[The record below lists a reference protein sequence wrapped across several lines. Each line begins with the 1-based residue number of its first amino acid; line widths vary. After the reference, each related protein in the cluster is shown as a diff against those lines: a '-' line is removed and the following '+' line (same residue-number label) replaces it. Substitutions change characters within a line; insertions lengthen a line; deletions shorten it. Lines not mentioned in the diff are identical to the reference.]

1 MRLLAVLAFALG
13 SAAGAA
19 TTALAAPPAATAD
32 PLMSAAFAPPSTS
45 HAAVDPLLQNDSFDA
60 AGAPVRWRTDEVSLG
75 RSGRAVDSLRLS
87 VGQTLRAPGGLPLD
101 LARAQADADAYE
113 ITLLRNWPRAV
124 AFGAGKFDVDVTP
137 HAGLGWT
144 SLGGAAEAGATLTV
158 GQKRERQVVERLNA
172 MGVRDGGDLAD
183 QGRWYLFVAASGRAV
198 GLNVLHG
205 ADGWDRAG
213 WTTDP
218 SSALIGDAQV
228 GVGWRKGGLQS
239 SLGYIH
245 REVKGENM
253 IFGQKTRDDSLVA
266 FSLTLRPQSR

>member
-19 TTALAAPPAATAD
+19 TMAQAAPSTAPADT
-32 PLMSAAFAPPSTS
+32 LMRAAFAPPISRQTT
-45 HAAVDPLLQNDSFDA
+45 AERLMQNAGFDA
-60 AGAPVRWRTDEVSLG
+60 AGAPVRWRTDEVALG
-75 RSGRAVDSLRLS
+75 RSAKRVDTLRLS
-87 VGQTLRAPGGLPLD
+87 VGDTLRAPGGLPLD
-101 LARAQADADAYE
+101 LARAQADSDAYE
-113 ITLLRNWPRAV
+113 ITLVRNWPRAV
-124 AFGAGKFDVDVTP
+124 ALRAGKFDVDVTP

-144 SLGGAAEAGATLTV
+144 SLGGAAEAGAMLTV

-172 MGVRDGGDLAD
+172 MGVRDGEELAD
-183 QGRWYLFVAASGRAV
+183 QGRWYLFAAASGRAV
-198 GLNVLHG
+198 GLNMLRG

-218 SSALIGDAQV
+218 ASALIGDAQL
-228 GVGWRKGGLQS
+228 GVGWRKGGMQT

-266 FSLTLRPQSR
+266 FSLTLRPQ